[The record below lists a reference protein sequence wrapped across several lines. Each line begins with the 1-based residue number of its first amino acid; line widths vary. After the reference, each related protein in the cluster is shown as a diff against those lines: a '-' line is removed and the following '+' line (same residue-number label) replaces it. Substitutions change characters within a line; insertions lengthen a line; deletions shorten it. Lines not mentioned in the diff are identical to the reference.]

1 MLDELEND
9 PLFGGTPRKK
19 YMDIIFNANRNL
31 VEEHL
36 HDNIKYMA
44 ALELLLEDMLGED
57 KDIVQIV
64 RNYMFENETKID
76 DRTKDLLI
84 EGMGAILTQ
93 NE

>member
-1 MLDELEND
+1 MLEELEND
-9 PLFGGTPRKK
+9 PLFGGSPRKK

-44 ALELLLEDMLGED
+44 ALELLLEDMMGED

-64 RNYMFENETKID
+64 RNYSYENQAKID
-76 DRTKDLLI
+76 ERTMDLLV
-84 EGMGAILTQ
+84 EGMGNILTQ

>member
-1 MLDELEND
+1 MLEELEND
-9 PLFGGTPRKK
+9 PLFGGSPRKK

-36 HDNIKYMA
+36 HDNIRYMA
-44 ALELLLEDMLGED
+44 ALELLLEDMMGED

-64 RNYMFENETKID
+64 RNYSYENQEKID
-76 DRTKDLLI
+76 DRTMDLLV
-84 EGMGAILTQ
+84 EGMGNILTQ